1 MYHPAQVVTAYEGGG
16 GAGGA
21 APGLVTVVAQHPSGL
36 TAIGGGGGVITS
48 QPSILDTSGQRIT
61 SSSSSGLYST
71 SGLAAGVVPQGTQ
84 PALYQLKP
92 SGGGGGGGLTPQFTT
107 TLPSTQAQIH
117 QGTVPGNQPM
127 PLVADSLFQQQQTH
141 QQQPMQVYDYTAMT
155 GGAISQALPDLNTLS
170 SLFTMRYD
178 PNLAAA
184 TTPRQQVPVSMATN
198 PITQVSHSFL
208 SSDVKLNPFFM

>member
-21 APGLVTVVAQHPSGL
+21 APGLVTVVAQHPGAL
-36 TAIGGGGGVITS
+36 TTIPGVGGVVTS
-48 QPSILDTSGQRIT
+48 QPSILDNSGQRIN
-61 SSSSSGLYST
+61 SSSAIYST
-71 SGLAAGVVPQGTQ
+71 SGAIPQGAVPQGTQ

-92 SGGGGGGGLTPQFTT
+92 SAGGGGGGLAPQFTT

-117 QGTVPGNQPM
+117 QGTIPGNQPM

-155 GGAISQALPDLNTLS
+155 GGAISQALPDLNALS

-184 TTPRQQVPVSMATN
+184 TTPRQQVPVSMANN
-198 PITQVSHSFL
+198 PITQVSQ
-208 SSDVKLNPFFM
+208 SSL